1 MTNRKL
7 TLLSYFLADRL
18 CPENVNV
25 HFQPR
30 SVPWISDSQAQI
42 SCWLH
47 LRLEPNVPNSKAD
60 CCLPRRSCLFYS
72 VLIARPSVH
81 HAAAR
86 MLLQWSLTPLFSL
99 SSVHPPVGVIGAYS
113 WGLLPLLT
121 HSPGIASEHAAFDTY
136 TLFSGLS
143 KAARKGN

>member
-1 MTNRKL
+1 M
-7 TLLSYFLADRL
+7 
-18 CPENVNV
+18 
-25 HFQPR
+25 FQIQKQTA
-30 SVPWISDSQAQI
+30 VF
-42 SCWLH
+42 H
-47 LRLEPNVPNSKAD
+47 T
-60 CCLPRRSCLFYS
+60 
-72 VLIARPSVH
+72 
-81 HAAAR
+81 AAR
-86 MLLQWSLTPLFSL
+86 MLLHTVLLQWSLTPLFSL